1 MVFID
6 DLLLKAT
13 EHEVLDFEA
22 FVHISHTMCSN
33 GHFFEKSGTLQRTI
47 LAVLRETMKQTGD
60 VFNVTAIEGLLYVDD
75 LPLEAHKREFMDFVL
90 NSRPYLVI
98 VHGSCNPVLHHYSIR
113 ELIFWAYWF
122 LRLYLAS
129 QMLYGKKLKCG
140 EKICKLCFVINIFV
154 IDAEKPFQ
162 LLLKI

>member
-1 MVFID
+1 MVFVD

-13 EHEVLDFEA
+13 EHKVLDFEA
-22 FVHISHTMCSN
+22 FVHISRTMRSN

-47 LAVLRETMKQTGD
+47 LAILRETMNQTGD
-60 VFNVTAIEGLLYVDD
+60 VFNVTAIEVLMYVDN

-129 QMLYGKKLKCG
+129 QMLYGKKIEMWRKNLQIVFFYKY
-140 EKICKLCFVINIFV
+140 IC
-154 IDAEKPFQ
+154 D
-162 LLLKI
+162 